1 MIKPTVGR
9 KVWYRPSNPDQA
21 GLHGMKVNGD
31 QPLDATII
39 AVWGDRMVNVLVTD
53 IVGRQFPV
61 LSCWLVQ
68 EGDEKPEGGRYVEW
82 MPYQQGQA
90 KASDELVTVRRDGYV
105 EPVRRSELK
114 PDDVVVERPPAYA
127 AIDTLKRK
135 LAEASSMTP
144 LEEELAKADKAGL
157 A

>member
-9 KVWYRPSNPDQA
+9 KVWYRPSPNDVLGPMPMQFSPE
-21 GLHGMKVNGD
+21 

-39 AVWGDRMVNVLVTD
+39 YVWGDRMVNVLVTD
-53 IVGRQFPV
+53 MYGRQFPV
-61 LSCWLVQ
+61 SSCTLVQ
-68 EGDEKPEGGRYVEW
+68 EGDPRPGGRYVEW

-90 KASDELVTVRRDGYV
+90 KASDELVTVQREGHV

-114 PDDVVVERPPAYA
+114 PDDVVVSRPSVDDVA
-127 AIDTLKRK
+127 ALKWTLANGSI
-135 LAEASSMTP
+135 LPP
-144 LEEELAKADKAGL
+144 LEEELAKADRAGN